1 MEHRPIA
8 YQVYSARKEAEKDLL
23 SVLKQLKAMGYDGVE
38 FAGFYGHAAE
48 EVKAMLDETGLVAIS
63 SHVPLTAMLEDMDG
77 QIAFHKTIGCK
88 YMAIPHVGPEYRA
101 DGEKFAELIRL
112 EWTLGKKCK
121 ENGIQL
127 LYHNHDFEF
136 MKVGALYSL
145 DFMYQAVCRDLLKP
159 EFDTCWIRYAGEDPV
174 KYLRNYAGDVQIIHL
189 KDYVG
194 IKSDRPP
201 YALIGVENSA
211 PAGGDMP
218 FMFKPVGYGCQDVK
232 AIVEAGIAGGAQ
244 WFIVEQ
250 DDSPERPAL
259 ESAKMSIGTLM
270 NLGLK

>member
-8 YQVYSARKEAEKDLL
+8 YQVYSARKEAEQDLL
-23 SVLKQLKAMGYDGVE
+23 AVLKQLKAMGYDGVE
-38 FAGFYGHAAE
+38 FAGFYGHTAE

-63 SHVPLTAMLEDMDG
+63 SHVPLTTMLEDMDG
-77 QIAFHKTIGCK
+77 QIAFHKAIGCE

-112 EWTLGKKCK
+112 EWELGRKCR

-136 MKVGALYSL
+136 MKAGAVYAL
-145 DFMYQAVCRDLLKP
+145 DFMYTAVDRELLKP

-174 KYLRNYAGDVQIIHL
+174 KYLNNYAGSVQVVHL

-194 IKSDRPP
+194 VKSDRPP
-201 YALIGVENSA
+201 YALIGVEDSGSGNE
-211 PAGGDMP
+211 DVP

-232 AIVEAGIAGGAQ
+232 AIVEAGIAAGTE
-244 WFIVEQ
+244 WFVVEQ
-250 DDSPERPAL
+250 DESPERPPMEAARL
-259 ESAKMSIGTLM
+259 SIETLK